1 MSTRRVFGRSALAAI
16 GVVALGLTGCAA
28 SDGGGNESTAPE
40 GDGESTSSSEGAGT
54 LAAAQE
60 AGSITLA
67 IADERPYSWLEGGEP
82 TGATIA
88 MHEEIFGNLGI
99 DDVEVVEVDWNSLIP
114 GLTAGRFDAVSAG
127 MSILP
132 ERCAE
137 ASFSDPEIMYT
148 TALMVPEG
156 NPQGLSDLQ
165 SVLDSDED
173 VTLAV
178 LNGGIE
184 SGYAESMGITNTVPV
199 DNAQGGMDLV
209 ENSRADAFAMTAIS
223 LNWMADNNPDAS
235 VEVTD
240 AFVAVVDG
248 VEQIGAGS
256 TVFRQA
262 DTELL
267 EAYNGELANI
277 TGDVDAYMD
286 LVGEFGF
293 TEENLPPADLT
304 TEQLCA
310 GELG

>member
-1 MSTRRVFGRSALAAI
+1 MSTRRVLGQSGLAAI

-28 SDGGGNESTAPE
+28 GGAG
-40 GDGESTSSSEGAGT
+40 GESPAPADDSAEGSAGT

-60 AGSITLA
+60 AGTITLA
-67 IADERPYSWLEGGEP
+67 IADERPYSWVEGGEP
-82 TGATIA
+82 MGATIA
-88 MHEEIFGNLGI
+88 MHEEIFANLGI
-99 DDVEVVEVDWNSLIP
+99 DDIEVVEVDWNSLIP
-114 GLTAGRFDAVSAG
+114 GLNAGRFDAVSAG

-173 VTLAV
+173 VQLAV

-184 SGYAESMGITNTVPV
+184 SGYADDLGIANTVPV
-199 DNAQGGMDLV
+199 DNAQSGMDLV
-209 ENSRADAFAMTAIS
+209 ANGRADAFAMTAIS
-223 LNWMADNNPDAS
+223 LNWMADNSDAP

-240 AFVAVVDG
+240 AFVAVIDD

-256 TVFRQA
+256 TVFRQE

-267 EAYNGELANI
+267 EAYNAELANI
-277 TGDVDAYMD
+277 TGDVDSYMS
-286 LVGEFGF
+286 LVGEYGF

-310 GELG
+310 GELS

>member
-1 MSTRRVFGRSALAAI
+1 
-16 GVVALGLTGCAA
+16 VVALGLTGCAA
-28 SDGGGNESTAPE
+28 GGEA
-40 GDGESTSSSEGAGT
+40 DGESAAPSEGADGSAST

-60 AGSITLA
+60 SGTITLA
-67 IADERPYSWLEGGEP
+67 VADERPYSWVEGGEP
-82 TGATIA
+82 MGATIA

-99 DDVEVVEVDWNSLIP
+99 DDIEVVEVDWNSLIP
-114 GLTAGRFDAVSAG
+114 GLNAGRFDAVSAG

-173 VTLAV
+173 VQLAV

-184 SGYAESMGITNTVPV
+184 SGYADDLGIENTVPV
-199 DNAQGGMDLV
+199 DNAQSGMDLV
-209 ENSRADAFAMTAIS
+209 TNGRADAFAMTAIS
-223 LNWMADNNPDAS
+223 LNWMADNSDAP

-240 AFVAVVDG
+240 AFVAVIDG

-256 TVFRQA
+256 TVFRQG

-267 EAYNGELANI
+267 EAYNAELANI
-277 TGDVDAYMD
+277 TGEVDSYMS
-286 LVGEFGF
+286 LVGEYGF

-310 GELG
+310 GELS